1 MRQRIGVLGGTFDPP
16 HLGHLWLAESA
27 KAQLNLDCVL
37 FLPVGQPPH
46 KQKAQYT
53 NLSHRLVMTKLAIQD
68 NLNFVLDKSDIERPL
83 PHTTATL
90 LPLIQNN
97 HPNADLWLVIGADS
111 LRDFPSWSRPRKIIE
126 QCRLAVLGRPGV
138 TIDWDD
144 LNTAVPGSKQ
154 ATDFLA
160 GPTMAISSTE
170 IREWAAAG
178 HSLRYLVYPAVAE
191 YINEYQV
198 YK

>member
-27 KAQLNLDCVL
+27 KEQLNLDCVL

-46 KQKAQYT
+46 KPKTQYT
-53 NLSHRLVMTKLAIQD
+53 AVSHRLAMTKLAIQD
-68 NLNFVLDKSDIERPL
+68 NLEFVLDKSDIGRPL

-90 LPLIQNN
+90 LPIIQNK

-111 LRDFPSWSRPRKIIE
+111 LRDFTSWSAPEEIIQ
-126 QCRLAVLGRPGV
+126 QCRLAVLDRPGI
-138 TIDWDD
+138 TINWDE

-154 ATDFLA
+154 TTDFLV
-160 GPTMAISSTE
+160 GPTVAISSTE

-178 HSLRYLVYPAVAE
+178 HSLRYLIHQAVAE
-191 YINEYQV
+191 YIKEYQV
-198 YK
+198 Y